1 MAAESWCTIESDP
14 GVFTELIQTIGV
26 NGTQVEELYSLDDH
40 EFEKCAPV
48 YGLIFLFK
56 WRSETD
62 DRPTIH
68 PDEEP
73 GLFFANQVI
82 PNACATQAIL
92 SVLLNTKDVDLGPV
106 LSEFKSFTAEFSS
119 DLKGLAISNSAPIRT
134 SHNSFARAE
143 PFIMEESKTATEK
156 DDVFHFIAYL
166 PFNGKVYEL
175 DGLKQGPVLLG
186 EGSDWLSI
194 ARPAIQARIERYA
207 TSEIRFN
214 LMAIIKNRKDK
225 LLEQLAVQGA
235 VKGLLESAL
244 AEGGEMMEGVDG
256 FEMAE
261 DAAGRQAQL
270 QDVTAVVEDIQ
281 KSIEAEEEKMRNWHR
296 ENIRRK
302 HNYIPLVVNL
312 LKLLAKQ
319 GHLRPM
325 LEKAQQARREAASKE
340 AKS

>member
-1 MAAESWCTIESDP
+1 
-14 GVFTELIQTIGV
+14 
-26 NGTQVEELYSLDDH
+26 
-40 EFEKCAPV
+40 
-48 YGLIFLFK
+48 
-56 WRSETD
+56 
-62 DRPTIH
+62 
-68 PDEEP
+68 
-73 GLFFANQVI
+73 VI

-106 LSEFKSFTAEFSS
+106 LSEFKSFTTEFSS

-143 PFIMEESKTATEK
+143 PFVMEESKAATEK

-166 PFNGKVYEL
+166 PYNGKVYEL

-207 TSEIRFN
+207 SSEIRFN
-214 LMAIIKNRKDK
+214 LMAIIKNRKEK
-225 LLEQLAVQGA
+225 LQGDLATQEA
-235 VKGLLESAL
+235 LKGLLESA
-244 AEGGEMMEGVDG
+244 EGEMMEAVEG
-256 FEMAE
+256 FEIAG
-261 DAAGRQAQL
+261 DAAGREAQL
-270 QDVTAVVEDIQ
+270 HSVSTEVENIRGE
-281 KSIEAEEEKMRNWHR
+281 IAAEEAKFAKWHT

-312 LKLLAKQ
+312 LKLLAKH

-325 LEKAQQARREAASKE
+325 LDKAQQTRREAASKE